1 MTRCGQVMLCGLY
14 LADLQVAPPSVAPP
28 STFGAA
34 ATEGRRCS
42 DQSTRSRLPDI
53 NLEQGVGMFMA
64 PAPVRL
70 LIVVFESGKIA
81 IFAMVLF
88 CIHAVRLI
96 FMSIPFMIVIVF
108 FVVVTASGFVIFGS
122 QCHWRH

>member
-1 MTRCGQVMLCGLY
+1 
-14 LADLQVAPPSVAPP
+14 
-28 STFGAA
+28 
-34 ATEGRRCS
+34 
-42 DQSTRSRLPDI
+42 
-53 NLEQGVGMFMA
+53 MFMA

-70 LIVVFESGKIA
+70 LIIVFESGKIA

-108 FVVVTASGFVIFGS
+108 FVMVGASGFVIFGS
-122 QCHWRH
+122 QCHWRHC